1 MCGRFTLARQAVEV
15 AEAFA
20 LPGVPELFP
29 RYNVAPTQSVFVVR
43 LAEGRRAGS
52 LLRWGLLPPW
62 ATSPKDGP
70 PLINARSETVAEKPA
85 FRSAFKKRRCLV
97 PADGFFEW
105 KADGPKKLPH
115 YFTAGGLFAMAGLWE
130 SWRGPAGVIES
141 VAVLTT
147 TANEMVRDFHE
158 RMPVILPP
166 VAYGSW
172 LDGDTGPDAL
182 LKLLQPFHASLMEV
196 RTVNGVVGSV
206 RNEGPA
212 CIAPAGPAQA
222 LLF

>member
-1 MCGRFTLARQAVEV
+1 MCGRFTLAREAVEV
-15 AEAFA
+15 AEAFGLA
-20 LPGVPELFP
+20 EVPELFP
-29 RYNVAPTQSVFVVR
+29 RYNVAPTQPVFVVR

-62 ATSPKDGP
+62 AASPKDGP

-85 FRSAFKKRRCLV
+85 FRSAFEKRRCLV

-105 KADGPKKLPH
+105 KGEGSKKVPH

-130 SWRGPAGVIES
+130 SWRGQSGVIES

-147 TANEMVRDFHE
+147 EANELVRNFHE

-166 VAYGSW
+166 TAYGAW
-172 LDGDTGPDAL
+172 LDAGTGPDAL
-182 LKLLQPFHASLMEV
+182 LGMLRPFPASLMGV
-196 RTVNGVVGSV
+196 RAVSGVVGSV

-212 CIAPAGPAQA
+212 CVAPPGPAQT